1 VRNARRL
8 AQFHRINEDEMMQ
21 RTQFLLRGERS
32 ASDDRILTRMHHGDA
47 QIGAADLS
55 TPALEKFKAA
65 RPASVASNSIAVTL
79 PAVPER

>member
-32 ASDDRILTRMHHGDA
+32 ASDDRILTRMHHRDA
-47 QIGAADLS
+47 HIGAADLS
-55 TPALEKFKAA
+55 TTAAAFKPPTAMG
-65 RPASVASNSIAVTL
+65 RRREQLRDV
-79 PAVPER
+79 RF